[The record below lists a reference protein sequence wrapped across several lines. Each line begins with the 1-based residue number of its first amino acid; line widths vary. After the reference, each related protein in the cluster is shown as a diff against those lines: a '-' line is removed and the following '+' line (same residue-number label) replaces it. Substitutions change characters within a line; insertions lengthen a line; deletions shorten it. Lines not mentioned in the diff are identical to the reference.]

1 MMSKIKLTLACAD
14 YDRTRPLMDG
24 VVAPEGVE
32 LTYLPLP
39 QTEIFWRMLRHQEF
53 DASEIGL
60 VPYML
65 AVERGEPDLV
75 GIPVYTSRSFRHSA
89 IYVHD
94 KSNIRRPEDLA
105 GKRVG
110 VSSYVNTAAV
120 WVRGILRD
128 EYGVER
134 DQIRWMEGRGV
145 KQTFQAPPGVVIEG
159 VPPDRTL
166 PEMLVTGELDALIT
180 PRMPEAFIAGGSSVR
195 RLFPDF
201 AAVEKDYYRRTRI
214 FPIMHIVAMRGALA
228 RAHPWLPTSL
238 YKAFCLA
245 KTQCLKALYET
256 TALKNSLPWMIAE
269 VEEVRA
275 LFGGADYWTYGLDDA
290 MNRTTLE
297 VLCRYVHEQG
307 ITSRRIAPEELFDAS
322 VLDME
327 RV

>member
-1 MMSKIKLTLACAD
+1 MSKIKLTLACGD

-24 VVAPEGVE
+24 TVAPEGVE

-39 QTEIFWRMLRHQEF
+39 ATEIFWRMLRHQEF

-60 VPYML
+60 VPYIL

-75 GIPVYTSRSFRHSA
+75 GIPVYPSRSFRHSA
-89 IYVHD
+89 VYVND
-94 KSNIRRPEDLA
+94 KAKIDRPEDLA

-128 EYGVER
+128 EYGIER
-134 DQIRWMEGRGV
+134 HQIRWMEGRGV
-145 KQTFQAPPGVVIEG
+145 KQAFQAPPGVVVEG

-166 PEMLVTGELDALIT
+166 AGMLVTGELDALIT
-180 PRMPEAFIAGGSSVR
+180 PRMPEAFVAGGSSVR

-214 FPIMHIVAMRGALA
+214 FPIMHVVVMRGALA

-245 KTQCLKALYET
+245 KAHCLKALYET

-275 LFGGADYWTYGLDDA
+275 LFGAADYWTYGLDDD

-307 ITSRRIAPEELFDAS
+307 ITSRRIAPEELFDPS

-327 RV
+327 KV

>member
-1 MMSKIKLTLACAD
+1 MSKIKLTLACAD

-24 VVAPEGVE
+24 AVTAEGVD
-32 LTYLPLP
+32 LTYLALP

-53 DASEIGL
+53 DVSELGL

-65 AVERGEPDLV
+65 AVERSEPDLV

-89 IYVHD
+89 IYVNS
-94 KSNIRRPEDLA
+94 KSNICGPEDLV

-110 VSSYVNTAAV
+110 CFSYVNTAAV

-128 EYGVER
+128 EYNIEH
-134 DQIRWMEGRGV
+134 DQIRWLESRGV
-145 KQTFQAPPGVVIEG
+145 KQAFQAPPGVVIEG

-166 PEMLVTGELDALIT
+166 PGMLAAGEIDALVTPT
-180 PRMPEAFIAGGSSVR
+180 MPEAFVAGGSSIR

-214 FPIMHIVAMRGALA
+214 FPIMHIVVIRGALA

-238 YKAFCLA
+238 YKAFCAA

-256 TALKNSLPWMIAE
+256 TALKNSLPWMVAE
-269 VEEVRA
+269 IEEVRA
-275 LFGGADYWTYGLDDA
+275 LFGAADYWTYGLDDDS
-290 MNRTTLE
+290 NRTTLE

-307 ITSRRIAPEELFDAS
+307 ITSRRLVPEELFDAS

>member
-1 MMSKIKLTLACAD
+1 MSKIKLTLACGD

-24 VVAPEGVE
+24 AVTPEGVE

-39 QTEIFWRMLRHQEF
+39 ATEIFWRMLRHQEF

-89 IYVHD
+89 IYVND
-94 KSNIRRPEDLA
+94 RANIGRPEDLA

-128 EYGVER
+128 EHGLEHH
-134 DQIRWMEGRGV
+134 QIRWMEGRGV
-145 KQTFQAPPGVVIEG
+145 KQTFQAPPGVVVEG

-166 PEMLVTGELDALIT
+166 PGMLAAGELDALIT
-180 PRMPEAFIAGGSSVR
+180 PKMPEAFVAGGSSIR

-214 FPIMHIVAMRGALA
+214 FPIMHIVVMRGALA

-275 LFGGADYWTYGLDDA
+275 LFGGADYWTYGLDDD

-327 RV
+327 PV

>member
-1 MMSKIKLTLACAD
+1 MSKIKLTLACGD

-24 VVAPEGVE
+24 AVTPEGVE
-32 LTYLPLP
+32 LTYLALP
-39 QTEIFWRMLRHQEF
+39 PTEIFWRMLRHQEF

-75 GIPVYTSRSFRHSA
+75 GIPVYPSRSFRHSA
-89 IYVHD
+89 IYVND
-94 KSNIRRPEDLA
+94 KANIGRPEDLA

-128 EYGVER
+128 DYAIER
-134 DQIRWMEGRGV
+134 HQIRWMEGRGV
-145 KQTFQAPPGVVIEG
+145 KQTFQAPPGVVVEG

-166 PEMLVTGELDALIT
+166 AGMLVTGELDALIT
-180 PRMPEAFIAGGSSVR
+180 PRMPEAFVAGGSSVR

-214 FPIMHIVAMRGALA
+214 FPIMHIVVMRGALA

-275 LFGGADYWTYGLDDA
+275 LFGGADYWTYGLDDD
-290 MNRTTLE
+290 MNRATLG

>member
-1 MMSKIKLTLACAD
+1 MSKIKLTLACGD

-24 VVAPEGVE
+24 AVTPEGVE
-32 LTYLPLP
+32 LTYLALP
-39 QTEIFWRMLRHQEF
+39 ATEIFWRMLRHQEF

-65 AVERGEPDLV
+65 AVERGEPDLI

-89 IYVHD
+89 IYVND
-94 KSNIRRPEDLA
+94 KANIGRPEDLA

-128 EYGVER
+128 EHGLEHH
-134 DQIRWMEGRGV
+134 QIRWMEGRGV
-145 KQTFQAPPGVVIEG
+145 KQTFQAPPGVVVEG
-159 VPPDRTL
+159 VPPNRTL
-166 PEMLVTGELDALIT
+166 PGMLAAGELDALIT
-180 PRMPEAFIAGGSSVR
+180 PKMPEAFVAGGSSVR

-201 AAVEKDYYRRTRI
+201 AAVEKDYYRRTKI
-214 FPIMHIVAMRGALA
+214 FPIMHIVVIRGALA

-245 KTQCLKALYET
+245 KTQCLKSLYET

-275 LFGGADYWTYGLDDA
+275 LFGGADYWSYGLDDD